1 MARALGSGPRGRQ
14 FKSVRPDLIQM
25 KKQVHVYYT
34 GRVQG
39 VGFRFTTED
48 IARDLGVIGWAKNL
62 RDGRVEVMAEA
73 EERVLTDFL
82 TKVSV
87 HFSRYIQDVDAEW
100 AQATG
105 GFKDFAIKF

>member
-1 MARALGSGPRGRQ
+1 
-14 FKSVRPDLIQM
+14 M